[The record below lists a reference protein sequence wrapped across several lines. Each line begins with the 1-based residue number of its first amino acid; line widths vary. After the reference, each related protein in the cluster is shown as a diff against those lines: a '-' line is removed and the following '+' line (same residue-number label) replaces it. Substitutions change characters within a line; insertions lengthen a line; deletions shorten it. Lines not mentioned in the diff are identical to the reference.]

1 MPQAGRLVGPPPAR
15 PDGPPS
21 GPMPVNAGPPP
32 APPAPPRKEPLRPP
46 EQQPPADRP
55 VPRPARAP
63 KLAQRAD
70 GGFGPMGSS
79 GTWGASASGRSGY
92 GRNMTWS
99 ADDFKEERRDDD
111 LRAGS
116 GYKPGENGSGAVPQ
130 FLVEADELF
139 EEEDGGGRLV
149 APPVLGEAPSSF
161 RDF

>member
-1 MPQAGRLVGPPPAR
+1 MPQAGRPVGPPPAR

-21 GPMPVNAGPPP
+21 GPMPVNSGPPP
-32 APPAPPRKEPLRPP
+32 APQAPPRPPEPQPEPPRPP
-46 EQQPPADRP
+46 EQRRPA
-55 VPRPARAP
+55 PARAP

-79 GTWGASASGRSGY
+79 GTWGGSSSSRAGY

-99 ADDFKEERRDDD
+99 ADDFKEERREDDD
-111 LRAGS
+111 LRAGG
-116 GYKPGENGSGAVPQ
+116 GYKPGESGRGAVPQ

-139 EEEDGGGRLV
+139 EEDDGESRLV
-149 APPVLGEAPSSF
+149 APPVLGEAPSSY